1 MANEISIYE
10 PRYLA
15 EVVRTTPLVRTFFLD
30 NYFTNVK
37 TFATKS
43 VDIDVVKGDRRMA
56 SFVHPLV
63 GGQVLKNEGYQ
74 TESFTPPLI
83 NPLTV
88 TTANDALERMPG
100 EDLYSGMTPEE
111 RAAKQLIED
120 YQRLNDAATRRE
132 EWMAVRTIMD
142 GQIPIVGPGVNKVID
157 FGFTNKVTLEG
168 TKKWG
173 ASAAKPLDDLEDW
186 VDQVLENGFA
196 NVDHV
201 VMGKTALRNF
211 LADTNV
217 QNMLDNRRIEL
228 GIINPKDLPNGAR
241 YIGHLSKPSLDIYT
255 YGEVYLDDWT
265 NPSAPVTKRLVDD
278 NKIALLPSNP
288 NFMRAYGLTS
298 YIDDAKRTI
307 TAQTNRLLRTYVK
320 HGTNSVLILCR
331 LQRICSPPG
340 RTEKM
345 VQQALCTKSLRRSRN
360 RTSTSRLRPS
370 RHCLDSG
377 PLRAFQKLWATCLRS
392 RMPCLWLVIP
402 AHTAAAWRKN
412 CLFVWTLAK
421 R

>member
-1 MANEISIYE
+1 
-10 PRYLA
+10 
-15 EVVRTTPLVRTFFLD
+15 
-30 NYFTNVK
+30 
-37 TFATKS
+37 
-43 VDIDVVKGDRRMA
+43 
-56 SFVHPLV
+56 
-63 GGQVLKNEGYQ
+63 
-74 TESFTPPLI
+74 
-83 NPLTV
+83 
-88 TTANDALERMPG
+88 MPG

-142 GQIPIVGPGVNKVID
+142 GQIPVVGPGVNKVID
-157 FGFTNKVTLEG
+157 FGFTNKVKLEG

-265 NPSAPVTKRLVDD
+265 DPSAPVTKRLVDD

-298 YIDDAKRTI
+298 YIDDTKRTI

-320 HGTNSVLILCR
+320 HGPDRMILE
-331 LQRICSPPG
+331 LQ
-340 RTEKM
+340 T
-345 VQQALCTKSLRRSRN
+345 
-360 RTSTSRLRPS
+360 RP
-370 RHCLDSG
+370 LTIPDKVDS
-377 PLRAFQKLWATCLRS
+377 
-392 RMPCLWLVIP
+392 WLV
-402 AHTAAAWRKN
+402 AEV
-412 CLFVWTLAK
+412 C
-421 R
+421 